1 MLVVFHRQRL
11 LESLRLL
18 AVSREPCLHYVR
30 RIYRRSFSS
39 DDTFDRFKRV
49 RDALPPKDN
58 FYDDLLPSLEST
70 SISREEKVDD
80 SGCSSS
86 GSSLLK
92 EVPLEDIE
100 DAVLQFVPENIKS
113 GNIDDECLT
122 PGQAFYLENK
132 DKIFE
137 NIRKRYY
144 EETKGA
150 ENVELTDSEIESLL
164 PLLMEEEKFGS
175 YDPNPVV
182 PPSKHHLWD
191 YNTNDIYI
199 PKKAIHLHK
208 GQMPTLQEVV
218 DILEQ
223 VSLMR

>member
-1 MLVVFHRQRL
+1 MQLEWQFPFKGGAIRRHRRCSAAICTGKYKVWQYRYAVHY
-11 LESLRLL
+11 SL
-18 AVSREPCLHYVR
+18 HQY
-30 RIYRRSFSS
+30 
-39 DDTFDRFKRV
+39 T
-49 RDALPPKDN
+49 
-58 FYDDLLPSLEST
+58 
-70 SISREEKVDD
+70 
-80 SGCSSS
+80 
-86 GSSLLK
+86 
-92 EVPLEDIE
+92 
-100 DAVLQFVPENIKS
+100 
-113 GNIDDECLT
+113 DDECLT